1 MIINLTQHQASPEQ
15 IVLGVVD
22 LPTEQRETLS
32 QLLTF
37 DDCPVTEEIKERA
50 EAIAELACYNGLSG
64 DEGDSPFIDTA
75 MIGGALWL
83 MAPLAQALK
92 ERGIEPFFAFSV
104 RETEEQ
110 TQADGSVRK
119 VVVFRHTGW
128 VPAL

>member
-15 IVLGVVD
+15 IILGVVD

-64 DEGDSPFIDTA
+64 DEGDSPVVTLA

-83 MAPLAQALK
+83 MGPLTKALKARGIQAL
-92 ERGIEPFFAFSV
+92 FAFTK
-104 RETEEQ
+104 RESEDQ
-110 TQADGSVRK
+110 QQSDGSVRK